1 MRTSQ
6 AIPDGRLESH
16 TAQKCV
22 WGVFVRACAC
32 VCVCVWTET
41 EEKAD
46 REPEIDTTDI
56 KQNGRVRNGK
66 NREVERIKSDIDV

>member
-1 MRTSQ
+1 MCEPARPFQT
-6 AIPDGRLESH
+6 GGWSH
-16 TAQKCV
+16 TPLRSVCGVSLCV
-22 WGVFVRACAC
+22 RVRVC
-32 VCVCVWTET
+32 VCVCGQKQ
-41 EEKAD
+41 EKAD